1 MIAQKQADAIR
12 EAEIEAEV
20 KEFDKKWQGKNV
32 HISLKNGILN
42 VDGVW
47 NETPKHLEI
56 DYINGTEVL
65 TQFPNKLLTPQV
77 IESTFSTKGYD
88 RDDWADLEFEFYSG
102 QAQKTSVV
110 ACQTKISNFTR
121 AVNALIDILSSG
133 GNATSVAHA
142 RSDVLY
148 YMDQLIACMLK

>member
-1 MIAQKQADAIR
+1 MKNTSKQFSLSFLFVIVALISFAAVAQDKGEDSIYSVIKRESPEFYNRMMAQKEADAIR

-65 TQFPNKLLTPQV
+65 TQ
-77 IESTFSTKGYD
+77 
-88 RDDWADLEFEFYSG
+88 
-102 QAQKTSVV
+102 
-110 ACQTKISNFTR
+110 
-121 AVNALIDILSSG
+121 
-133 GNATSVAHA
+133 
-142 RSDVLY
+142 
-148 YMDQLIACMLK
+148 